1 MSPLRARPSRPA
13 GQAAALAR
21 TEASA
26 VATEAVAPA
35 AGAAPRQPGALGTL
49 APVVF
54 VILWSTGFVGAK
66 YGLPSAEPFT
76 FLLIRLAI
84 ATVLLALIAAVARER
99 MPASRRVWRT
109 AAVVGL
115 LLHGGYLGGVFFGID
130 RGVPAGVAAVI
141 VSLQPVVTSVLVA
154 GLLRD
159 HVSGRQWLGLALGL
173 AGVALVV
180 LPGAVDAAG
189 AALPA
194 AGLAACALALAA
206 GTGGTLYQ
214 HRRGQD
220 VPLLW
225 GTAIQYGACTVLF
238 AVLAPTT
245 ETMEVRWTG
254 EFVLALVWLVLAL
267 SVGAV
272 LLLLT
277 LLRRGSAVRVT
288 SLLYLVPPA
297 TALEAYVLLGERLHA
312 LDVVGISIA
321 VCGVAL
327 VLRAPV
333 AAA

>member
-1 MSPLRARPSRPA
+1 MAADPVAPT
-13 GQAAALAR
+13 AAAAGR
-21 TEASA
+21 G
-26 VATEAVAPA
+26 PA
-35 AGAAPRQPGALGTL
+35 ALGTL

-84 ATVLLALIAAVARER
+84 ATVLLALIAAVVRQR
-99 MPASRRVWRT
+99 VPASPRVWRD
-109 AAVVGL
+109 AAIVGL

-141 VSLQPVVTSVLVA
+141 VSLQPVVTSLLVA

-173 AGVALVV
+173 GGVALVV
-180 LPGAVDAAG
+180 LPGSFGTAG

-194 AGLAACALALAA
+194 AGLAACVLALAA

-214 HRRGQD
+214 HRHGEN

-238 AVLAPTT
+238 GVLAPAT

-254 EFVLALVWLVLAL
+254 EFVVALVWLVLAL
-267 SVGAV
+267 SVGAI

-288 SLLYLVPPA
+288 SLLYLVPAA

-312 LDVVGISIA
+312 LDVAGILIA

-327 VLRAPV
+327 VLRRP
-333 AAA
+333 AAAI

>member
-1 MSPLRARPSRPA
+1 
-13 GQAAALAR
+13 
-21 TEASA
+21 
-26 VATEAVAPA
+26 VATEPIAAAAAAEPRGPA
-35 AGAAPRQPGALGTL
+35 ALGTL
-49 APVVF
+49 APALF

-66 YGLPSAEPFT
+66 YGLPNAEPFT

-84 ATVLLALIAAVARER
+84 ATSLLALIAAVAGER
-99 MPASRRVWRT
+99 MPASPRVWRD
-109 AAVVGL
+109 AVVVGL
-115 LLHGGYLGGVFFGID
+115 LLHAGYLGGVFFGID

-154 GLLRD
+154 GLLGG
-159 HVSGRQWLGLALGL
+159 HLSGRHWLGLALGL

-180 LPGAVDAAG
+180 LPGAVDATG

-214 HRRGQD
+214 HRHGQK

-225 GTAIQYGACTVLF
+225 GTAIQYGACTVVF
-238 AVLAPTT
+238 GILAPTT
-245 ETMEVRWTG
+245 ETMEVQWTS

-267 SVGAV
+267 SVGAI

-288 SLLYLVPPA
+288 SLFYLVPPA
-297 TALEAYVLLGERLHA
+297 TALEAYVVLGERLHA
-312 LDVVGISIA
+312 LEVVGILMA

-327 VLRAPV
+327 VLRAP
-333 AAA
+333 ATAS